1 MLKKLTSIFISKKI
15 FTYIDERKKLKLIK
29 YNKNLQKINIIT
41 LINYKLL
48 SGKYV
53 GNEQN
58 GIVKE
63 YNSYTDDLIYE
74 GEYLNGK
81 RHGKGK
87 EYLNNKLIYEG
98 EYLNGKRNGNGKNYF
113 NDNSIFEGVYLN
125 NQKIVGAYYDKN
137 GLKIRGI
144 NNINGKGKEYDDNGK
159 IKFEGEYLN
168 GERNGKGKEYH
179 NGILFFEG
187 IYSNGKKN
195 GKGIEYYY
203 NGNKK
208 FEGEYFYDRKWNGKG
223 YDIMNNNIIYELKEG
238 NGDIKEYD
246 FYGVLKFQG
255 NYFKGRRN
263 GLGKEF
269 DDNGNLIFEGKY
281 LNSSYII
288 L

>member
-15 FTYIDERKKLKLIK
+15 FTYIDERKKLKIK

-113 NDNSIFEGVYLN
+113 NENSIFEGVYLN
-125 NQKIVGAYYDKN
+125 N
-137 GLKIRGI
+137 
-144 NNINGKGKEYDDNGK
+144 
-159 IKFEGEYLN
+159 
-168 GERNGKGKEYH
+168 
-179 NGILFFEG
+179 
-187 IYSNGKKN
+187 
-195 GKGIEYYY
+195 
-203 NGNKK
+203 
-208 FEGEYFYDRKWNGKG
+208 
-223 YDIMNNNIIYELKEG
+223 
-238 NGDIKEYD
+238 
-246 FYGVLKFQG
+246 
-255 NYFKGRRN
+255 
-263 GLGKEF
+263 
-269 DDNGNLIFEGKY
+269 
-281 LNSSYII
+281 
-288 L
+288 